1 MSSSL
6 PNIVLIYPD
15 QMRYDAT
22 SRSGNKLVKTPAFD
36 ALAEAGAYFENAYTS
51 FPLCC
56 PFRASLMSGAYAH
69 SIGMCTNHY
78 PINLN
83 WPGTFL
89 PQTVKTRGYETA
101 WIGKWH
107 LNGGS
112 KFDYVP
118 REYRLG
124 FDEFIGYSRGHH
136 YINGIFYRND
146 DRTPRTSRRFEPE
159 YQTGHLLEFM
169 GRMVRNDRPFMAM
182 ICYGIP
188 HSPVDMSVEPYLNM
202 YSPEN
207 VELPPTVPSWKAEA
221 SARYRAKYYG
231 LVSCVDDQLARIDA
245 WLRENGIFDNTAVIF
260 VSDHG
265 DMCGEHGLEYKSS
278 FHEASAHVPLAIR
291 WPSVIASGTRV
302 SQIVDPAVDLF
313 PTILEMC
320 GAELPSFAQ
329 GTSLLRAACS
339 GYEPEREDVGYYELL
354 KVSEEACEVLDF
366 QERKQY
372 PERGIRTPD
381 WLYVERCG
389 VPAVLFDRKNDKYEQ
404 FNLVTDPYSLEQME
418 QLKSALK
425 RKMAETNDSWDIQA
439 KYPPEDYQNH
449 ADSNNWYE
457 KLMSQAIFE

>member
-1 MSSSL
+1 
-6 PNIVLIYPD
+6 
-15 QMRYDAT
+15 
-22 SRSGNKLVKTPAFD
+22 
-36 ALAEAGAYFENAYTS
+36 
-51 FPLCC
+51 
-56 PFRASLMSGAYAH
+56 
-69 SIGMCTNHY
+69 
-78 PINLN
+78 
-83 WPGTFL
+83 
-89 PQTVKTRGYETA
+89 
-101 WIGKWH
+101 
-107 LNGGS
+107 
-112 KFDYVP
+112 
-118 REYRLG
+118 
-124 FDEFIGYSRGHH
+124 
-136 YINGIFYRND
+136 
-146 DRTPRTSRRFEPE
+146 
-159 YQTGHLLEFM
+159 
-169 GRMVRNDRPFMAM
+169 
-182 ICYGIP
+182 
-188 HSPVDMSVEPYLNM
+188 
-202 YSPEN
+202 
-207 VELPPTVPSWKAEA
+207 
-221 SARYRAKYYG
+221 
-231 LVSCVDDQLARIDA
+231 
-245 WLRENGIFDNTAVIF
+245 
-260 VSDHG
+260 
-265 DMCGEHGLEYKSS
+265 MCGEHGLEYKSS

-291 WPSVIASGTRV
+291 WPSVIAGGTRV

>member
-1 MSSSL
+1 M
-6 PNIVLIYPD
+6 
-15 QMRYDAT
+15 T
-22 SRSGNKLVKTPAFD
+22 TG
-36 ALAEAGAYFENAYTS
+36 
-51 FPLCC
+51 
-56 PFRASLMSGAYAH
+56 
-69 SIGMCTNHY
+69 
-78 PINLN
+78 
-83 WPGTFL
+83 
-89 PQTVKTRGYETA
+89 
-101 WIGKWH
+101 
-107 LNGGS
+107 
-112 KFDYVP
+112 
-118 REYRLG
+118 
-124 FDEFIGYSRGHH
+124 
-136 YINGIFYRND
+136 
-146 DRTPRTSRRFEPE
+146 RTSRRFEPE

-291 WPSVIASGTRV
+291 WPSVIAGGTRV

-354 KVSEEACEVLDF
+354 KVALGLITAVTLLYTVRLKERLPTYHIHRLAAVVVIGVLLGVCSAF
-366 QERKQY
+366 L
-372 PERGIRTPD
+372 GIGGGPINI
-381 WLYVERCG
+381 
-389 VPAVLFDRKNDKYEQ
+389 AVLTLAFSMDTKKAAATSLYIIAFSQLSNLASSVLKGTVPQ
-404 FNLVTDPYSLEQME
+404 FVPMELVLMV
-418 QLKSALK
+418 SAGILGGLVGSEISK
-425 RKMAETNDSWDIQA
+425 KISTETTN
-439 KYPPEDYQNH
+439 
-449 ADSNNWYE
+449 
-457 KLMSQAIFE
+457 KLLAVFLVVVIIMCVYNAYRFGGEVICRR